1 MGKKKAEPIITA
13 TEILAIAGEHIRDTV
28 LNLRVEVERVERM
41 ANTPEREEIAQS
53 VIHMNKEQQLYH
65 MERLKA
71 IEAMYLIQTGREL
84 GLVEELGEGGTDQ

>member
-13 TEILAIAGEHIRDTV
+13 TEILAIAGEHIRDTL

-53 VIHMNKEQQLYH
+53 IIRMNKEQQRHH

-84 GLVEELGEGGTDQ
+84 GLVEDLGEGQ

>member
-1 MGKKKAEPIITA
+1 MEKKKAEAIITA
-13 TEILAIAGEHIRDTV
+13 TEILAIAGEHIRDTL

-41 ANTPEREEIAQS
+41 ANTPEREEIAKR
-53 VIHMNKEQQLYH
+53 IIRMNKEQQCHH

-84 GLVEELGEGGTDQ
+84 GLVEELGEG